1 MGRKSKLT
9 PEQWTEA
16 ERRHLEGGESL
27 RSLARHF
34 KVDESTLRGRI
45 SPHTPQVR
53 DVAQKVVEARDAL
66 ATLPVNQQYTALNL
80 ADKLR
85 SISSSLASAAELGAK
100 TSHRLQALAN
110 SEVVKVDDENPL
122 ASVDNLRNVG
132 VLTKLANE
140 SAHIAINLLAANKGR
155 VQESDDDDAP
165 KGLGHFY
172 GGK

>member
-1 MGRKSKLT
+1 MGRRPSLT
-9 PEQWTEA
+9 PEQKAEA
-16 ERRHLEGGESL
+16 ELRIAAGETL
-27 RSLARHF
+27 RSLAREF
-34 KVDESTLRGRI
+34 GV
-45 SPHTPQVR
+45 SPATMFRSVSKQSEQVR
-53 DVAQKVVEARDAL
+53 TVAHQVAAAQTAL
-66 ATLPVNQQYTALNL
+66 AALPVQQQYSALTL

-122 ASVDNLRNVG
+122 ASVENLRNVG

-155 VQESDDDDAP
+155 VPESDDDDAP